1 MKNWLYGVLG
11 LVLGIGLFVGGL
23 ASMPGDTVKCGERVM
38 SPGDTCT
45 TIRKGRAT
53 DRSYDE
59 QKSKDGREAVIMMIV
74 GPLLAI
80 GCGVLFLGPALTR
93 RRKAAAAYP
102 AGPAAGHGYPAP
114 GGPGYVTPGHGS
126 PGHGGPPSGYPP
138 APPAQPGSYQPSAPP
153 GSYPPPPAPG
163 YPPQPGPAYP
173 PPGAGTYPPHG
184 GSGYPPHPG
193 TAQPPHAAPPPPS
206 ARPAD
211 LPAPPAQ
218 PGPYPPA

>member
-11 LVLGIGLFVGGL
+11 LVLGIGLFAGGV

-80 GCGVLFLGPALTR
+80 GCGVVFLGPALTR

-102 AGPAAGHGYPAP
+102 VGPAAGHGYPGP
-114 GGPGYVTPGHGS
+114 GGPGHVSPGHVA
-126 PGHGGPPSGYPP
+126 PGHGGPPPGYPP
-138 APPAQPGSYQPSAPP
+138 APSAQPGSYQPSAQP
-153 GSYPPPPAPG
+153 GAYPPAPAPG
-163 YPPQPGPAYP
+163 YPPQPGP
-173 PPGAGTYPPHG
+173 
-184 GSGYPPHPG
+184 GYPPH
-193 TAQPPHAAPPPPS
+193 AAPPPPPPS

-218 PGPYPPA
+218 PYNPPGPYPPA

>member
-1 MKNWLYGVLG
+1 VKNWLYGVLG

-59 QKSKDGREAVIMMIV
+59 QKSKDGREAVIMMII

-80 GCGVLFLGPALTR
+80 GCGVLFLGPALAR
-93 RRKAAAAYP
+93 RRK
-102 AGPAAGHGYPAP
+102 GAP
-114 GGPGYVTPGHGS
+114 YAVGSTPGHGHIA
-126 PGHGGPPSGYPP
+126 PGHGGPPPGYPP
-138 APPAQPGSYQPSAPP
+138 AASAQP
-153 GSYPPPPAPG
+153 GSYPPPAPPGAYPPAPAQG

-173 PPGAGTYPPHG
+173 PPGAAAYPPHG
-184 GSGYPPHPG
+184 GSGYPPPPG
-193 TAQPPHAAPPPPS
+193 TAQPPHAAPPPPN

-211 LPAPPAQ
+211 LPPPPAQ
-218 PGPYPPA
+218 PYGPPGSYPPA